1 METKLTKLVNGWS
14 QEEIELLCK
23 RTGCSEDRVIH
34 FCNAVDKFLYLMLPT
49 ETKRATLH
57 FHLEG
62 ETPEKETLT
71 KSTKK
76 AAKQKTSVSKS
87 RKSN

>member
-1 METKLTKLVNGWS
+1 METKLINGWS

-23 RTGCSEDRVIH
+23 KTGCSKDRVID

-57 FHLEG
+57 FHLRE
-62 ETPEKETLT
+62 EVF
-71 KSTKK
+71 STKEEESVK
-76 AAKQKTSVSKS
+76 SVKKVAKQKHTIGRGKKS
-87 RKSN
+87 